1 MKLLFLLA
9 AFAASLFAPASVLAL
24 DTISPAKGK
33 EMYDKALQSYSCVD
47 YEKALRLF
55 KANAEAGHALS
66 QYMTGIMVE
75 QGQGTEEDVTAAFN
89 WYMKAAQQGLSD
101 AYYALGD
108 MYSRGIS
115 VNKDAL
121 QAYVWFD
128 LAARG
133 GHKLAPDM
141 KRSEAAHLQP
151 AQLETAQTMASDW
164 LAKLGH

>member
-1 MKLLFLLA
+1 MKALLLLA
-9 AFAASLFAPASVLAL
+9 LFAVSLSAPTAVFAL
-24 DTISPAKGK
+24 DSLSPNPGK
-33 EMYDKALQSYSCVD
+33 DAYDKALQSYSCVD

-55 KANAEAGHALS
+55 KANAEAGHGLS
-66 QYMTGIMVE
+66 QYMTGIMLE
-75 QGQGTEEDVTAAFN
+75 QGQGAEVDVSAAYT
-89 WYMKAAQQGLSD
+89 WYMRAAKQGLSD

-141 KRSEAAHLQP
+141 KQSQAATLQP
-151 AQLETAQTMASDW
+151 AQLETAKTMASDW
-164 LAKLGH
+164 LARLSR

>member
-1 MKLLFLLA
+1 MKSLFLLA

-24 DTISPAKGK
+24 DAISPAKGK
-33 EMYDKALQSYSCVD
+33 EIYDKALQSYSCVD

-55 KANAEAGHALS
+55 KANAEAGHGLS
-66 QYMTGIMVE
+66 QYMTGIMLE
-75 QGQGTEEDVTAAFN
+75 QGQGAEEDVTAAFN

-108 MYSRGIS
+108 MYSRGVS

-128 LAARG
+128 LASRG

-141 KRSEAAHLQP
+141 KLSEAAHLQP
-151 AQLETAQTMASDW
+151 AQLETAKTMASDW
-164 LAKLGH
+164 LAKLGR